1 MRSIGLG
8 YHLPCQGVKEFSW
21 LDWLQ
26 SVGQSRKAGIGFALR
41 KKHLKNPSELLFS
54 ACALLRYWSGLQA
67 EDM

>member
-8 YHLPCQGVKEFSW
+8 YLLPCQGVKEFSW

-41 KKHLKNPSELLFS
+41 KNI
-54 ACALLRYWSGLQA
+54 
-67 EDM
+67 